1 MIQQLSHKCIQF
13 CQLSDFSD
21 PFSDFFF
28 KAPSDKSSDF
38 WKNLSN
44 FPNVASTVLRARD
57 IELHLSLCLLW
68 SVSAGSGWE
77 KKHIPVT
84 ARQLTI
90 DVNELRMCTQCCHG
104 PITCLLLLRLKYNY
118 LIWPFFSSASFFLT
132 SCTYITHC
140 HRALVLFQFLKSS
153 QIAYWAMSE
162 RLYVIVLTHTQQ

>member
-1 MIQQLSHKCIQF
+1 MRLATNLATFGKTLATFQMSPVLSCEREI
-13 CQLSDFSD
+13 LSYTSPCVCSD
-21 PFSDFFF
+21 QWVL
-28 KAPSDKSSDF
+28 AP
-38 WKNLSN
+38 
-44 FPNVASTVLRARD
+44 AER
-57 IELHLSLCLLW
+57 
-68 SVSAGSGWE
+68 

-118 LIWPFFSSASFFLT
+118 LIWPFFSSASFFNLMHLYY
-132 SCTYITHC
+132 S
-140 HRALVLFQFLKSS
+140 LSQSFSSFQFLNSS